1 MPLIFLRHSK
11 PDAADG
17 LCYGRTDLEL
27 APGLDAIVQ
36 RLDETLPDVTRIVS
50 SPLTRC
56 QILAQALGHKRQI
69 KTETD
74 HNLIEMDFGTWE
86 NTRWNDID
94 RHALDTWADD
104 FFHARPHGGESVA
117 MLQKRVR
124 TALRSLDNTP
134 TLWVSHAGV
143 YRALMAQTNHPDPWN
158 ARIDFATFQA
168 ITLP

>member
-17 LCYGRTDLEL
+17 LCYGRTDLEP
-27 APGLDAIVQ
+27 APDLDTIVQ

-56 QILAQALGHKRQI
+56 QFLAQALGHKRQI
-69 KTETD
+69 KTEID

-86 NTRWNDID
+86 NTPWNDID

-117 MLQKRVR
+117 ILQKRVR
-124 TALRSLDNTP
+124 TALRNLDNTP